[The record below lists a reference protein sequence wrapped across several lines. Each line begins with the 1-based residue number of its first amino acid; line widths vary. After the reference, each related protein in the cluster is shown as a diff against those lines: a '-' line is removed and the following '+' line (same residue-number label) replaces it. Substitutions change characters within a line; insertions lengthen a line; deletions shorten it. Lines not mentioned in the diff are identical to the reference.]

1 MKNFL
6 VNKLPPVS
14 LNRGNFSWAE
24 ATLFQKT
31 TVSGCGPGTAGTHAS
46 SRAHPEIRTTHTW
59 TRVRA
64 GKKSTEGKKM
74 TPISL
79 VFEPRASM

>member
-1 MKNFL
+1 MNLQRSAQRRLQLLQLTVAFR
-6 VNKLPPVS
+6 PHA
-14 LNRGNFSWAE
+14 GGE
-24 ATLFQKT
+24 AW
-31 TVSGCGPGTAGTHAS
+31 GAWGAWGGAS
-46 SRAHPEIRTTHTW
+46 AK

-64 GKKSTEGKKM
+64 GKKSTAGKKKG